1 MHIMHGNL
9 VSRDERDKVSDVKV
23 CFGCCARLAQD
34 SRNSV
39 PTTEGTCARQAP
51 VLVRGTNRGSKN
63 EFVRKKNLMT
73 SLIVDMSRA
82 APALQLFT

>member
-1 MHIMHGNL
+1 MHIMHGNF

-23 CFGCCARLAQD
+23 CFGCCARLPRIREIRYRQQ
-34 SRNSV
+34 NV
-39 PTTEGTCARQAP
+39 KRQAP

-63 EFVRKKNLMT
+63 EFVRKMNLMT

-82 APALQLFT
+82 APALQFLT